1 MSGRA
6 GWSRG
11 STDGDREAL
20 RILLGARR
28 DLTTAKSR
36 SINRLRALLLT
47 GSDTDRALSRGAL
60 TADRLAA
67 IACRRGGQHETREHA
82 VRRAEVRRL
91 ALAIRGI
98 NRELADNKRQLA
110 ELVTHLAPRLLAKLG
125 VGPVSA
131 AQAIVSWSH
140 PGRCRDDAAYAALAG
155 ASPIPAS
162 SGRIVRHRL
171 NRGGDHPRSLV
182 LALSWRSPPREWRI
196 CGTRCR
202 AYDVLGFDEA
212 AGVTSCSAS
221 SFWRGSSSPPA
232 SRTAC
237 GCWRRSGSSKF
248 VRTARRY
255 RTVQIRAGNR
265 SSPPQTHSHTTYA
278 TQSAGYTYAAGAS
291 PEGHRSGLSK
301 ARREEQLKTDDTG
314 HADYV
319 AGVRAADPPA
329 PPSTRFTASAR
340 SPANSQSPMCS
351 DPSLPTAPTCRPP
364 TSESAYGGSGSATF
378 GELADL
384 GLSAAV
390 GHRAPTA

>member
-47 GSDTDRALSRGAL
+47 GSDTDRALSRGVL

-98 NRELADNKRQLA
+98 NRELADTKRQLA

-196 CGTRCR
+196 CGTRC
-202 AYDVLGFDEA
+202 V
-212 AGVTSCSAS
+212 VPTTC
-221 SFWRGSSSPPA
+221 
-232 SRTAC
+232 
-237 GCWRRSGSSKF
+237 SGSTK
-248 VRTARRY
+248 
-255 RTVQIRAGNR
+255 
-265 SSPPQTHSHTTYA
+265 
-278 TQSAGYTYAAGAS
+278 
-291 PEGHRSGLSK
+291 
-301 ARREEQLKTDDTG
+301 
-314 HADYV
+314 
-319 AGVRAADPPA
+319 
-329 PPSTRFTASAR
+329 
-340 SPANSQSPMCS
+340 
-351 DPSLPTAPTCRPP
+351 RP
-364 TSESAYGGSGSATF
+364 
-378 GELADL
+378 
-384 GLSAAV
+384 V
-390 GHRAPTA
+390 